1 MLEPANDLR
10 QSFPQRGPFAFVPL
24 DPVVQALALRG
35 TLLKACFR
43 FGLGLPHPLIL
54 LDKTLHPELQL
65 IEFVKVHETNTKQ
78 ILKR

>member
-10 QSFPQRGPFAFVPL
+10 QSFSQRGPFAFVPL
-24 DPVVQALALRG
+24 DPVAQALALHG
-35 TLLKACFR
+35 TLLKARFR

-65 IEFVKVHETNTKQ
+65 LEFIKVHDTNTRQ
-78 ILKR
+78 IFNR